1 MFRFKMD
8 NFIPSI
14 QLTREISFCWSKN
27 QILGNLSR
35 QNMAVFL
42 LVTSWNVT
50 IQVSVLW
57 KRLLLTVIAYSRTVN
72 MRVQS
77 ELRVVAW
84 RQFLLAS

>member
-57 KRLLLTVIAYSRTVN
+57 KRLLLTVIAYLTTVII
-72 MRVQS
+72 RVQK